1 MEEEKETSESKR
13 TSKRAVSP
21 RKAAPTPSP
30 SSSNPRGILGTAD
43 EMQAL
48 DNIVPGTAK
57 MRVDQYSKPID
68 HQRDME
74 ARAQRS
80 ALIVAVLG
88 LLLILRRYRYRLFHA
103 STHQFHFRW
112 YRRRCRS
119 RGACGR
125 VYAWCPSLATILSSS
140 N

>member
-74 ARAQRS
+74 VRAQRS

-88 LLLILRRYRYRLFHA
+88 LLLSFGGIAIGSFK
-103 STHQFHFRW
+103 HQPISSISGGIVGVADLVALVAVFM
-112 YRRRCRS
+112 
-119 RGACGR
+119 RGVPR
-125 VYAWCPSLATILSSS
+125 
-140 N
+140 